1 MYIIIVFLPL
11 ISFLLISLGGFYFG
25 REGSVVISCLGLF
38 ICFLFSLFC
47 FYEVVLCQ
55 APVTILL

>member
-25 REGSVVISCLGLF
+25 RQGSIVIGCMSLLMS
-38 ICFLFSLFC
+38 FLFSLFA

-55 APVTILL
+55 APVSILL